1 MSKKKITAFFAL
13 FFTIVGL
20 LTLIIILFFTYN
32 KGQTIYTKTGLD
44 LNKGSDLGDFVGG
57 FVGVFFTIA
66 GVLLLYRTLQLQGE
80 EFAKTQKAITQQ
92 QFETTLF
99 NMLQVLHNLVIST
112 NGNVKGQN
120 ESGYKYFQS
129 SLNDLITRLEQN
141 QNFESEGIKQK
152 VIALDE
158 ILTTDF
164 QNLES
169 HNSDIYR
176 VFYLEHQAELGHYF
190 RYLYNIIKYVLDK
203 KFEPEAQKK
212 YLNLVQA
219 QLSNQELGLIFYN
232 VNSEFGKNSEGFK
245 QFKDWLDEYSL
256 LENLDPSS
264 LQDKFHHILFKKTIF
279 KFHSLDEANW
289 KRQGMGQ
296 HN

>member
-1 MSKKKITAFFAL
+1 MTKKKITAFFSL

-20 LTLIIILFFTYN
+20 LTLIIILFFTYY
-32 KGQTIYTKTGLD
+32 KKQTIFTKTGLD

-66 GVLLLYRTLQLQGE
+66 GVLLLYRTIQLQGE

-112 NGNVKGQN
+112 KGNVNGQN

-158 ILTTDF
+158 ILTTDS

-169 HNSDIYR
+169 HNSDIIR
-176 VFYLEHQAELGHYF
+176 FF
-190 RYLYNIIKYVLDK
+190 
-203 KFEPEAQKK
+203 
-212 YLNLVQA
+212 
-219 QLSNQELGLIFYN
+219 
-232 VNSEFGKNSEGFK
+232 
-245 QFKDWLDEYSL
+245 
-256 LENLDPSS
+256 
-264 LQDKFHHILFKKTIF
+264 T
-279 KFHSLDEANW
+279 
-289 KRQGMGQ
+289 
-296 HN
+296 

>member
-1 MSKKKITAFFAL
+1 MTKKKITAFFAL

-20 LTLIIILFFTYN
+20 LTLIIILFFTYF
-32 KGQTIYTKTGLD
+32 KKQTIFTKTGLD

-141 QNFESEGIKQK
+141 QNFESERIKQK

-203 KFEPEAQKK
+203 KFEPETQKK

-232 VNSEFGKNSEGFK
+232 VNSEFGKNSEGLK
-245 QFKDWLDEYSL
+245 QFKDWLDEYGL

-289 KRQGMGQ
+289 KRQGMM
-296 HN
+296 

>member
-1 MSKKKITAFFAL
+1 
-13 FFTIVGL
+13 
-20 LTLIIILFFTYN
+20 
-32 KGQTIYTKTGLD
+32 
-44 LNKGSDLGDFVGG
+44 
-57 FVGVFFTIA
+57 
-66 GVLLLYRTLQLQGE
+66 
-80 EFAKTQKAITQQ
+80 
-92 QFETTLF
+92 
-99 NMLQVLHNLVIST
+99 MLQVLHNLVIST

-141 QNFESEGIKQK
+141 QNFESERIKQK

-203 KFEPEAQKK
+203 KFEPETQKK

-232 VNSEFGKNSEGFK
+232 VNSEFGKNSEGLK
-245 QFKDWLDEYSL
+245 QFKDWLDEYGL

-289 KRQGMGQ
+289 KRQGMM
-296 HN
+296 

>member
-1 MSKKKITAFFAL
+1 MSRKKITAFLAL
-13 FFTIVGL
+13 FFTVLGI
-20 LTLIIILFFTYN
+20 LTLTIILIFTYY
-32 KGQTIYTKTGLD
+32 KKQTIYTKYGLD

-66 GVLLLYRTLQLQGE
+66 GVLLLYRTLQLQRE

-99 NMLQVLHNLVIST
+99 NMLNVLHNLIIST
-112 NGNVKGQN
+112 NGNVSGKN
-120 ESGYKYFQS
+120 VSGYKYFQC
-129 SLNDLITRLEQN
+129 SLNELKTRLEQN
-141 QNFESEGIKQK
+141 QNFESKRIRQK
-152 VIALDE
+152 VNALSE

-169 HNSDIYR
+169 HNSQIYMT
-176 VFYLEHQAELGHYF
+176 FYTEHQAELGHYF
-190 RYLYNIIKYVLDK
+190 RYLYNIIKYVLDNQ
-203 KFEPEAQKK
+203 FEPETQKK

-219 QLSNQELGLIFYN
+219 QLSNQEMGLIFYN
-232 VNSEFGKNSEGFK
+232 VNSELGKNSEGKK
-245 QFKDWLDEYSL
+245 QFKDWLDQYGL

-264 LQDKFHHILFKKTIF
+264 LQGKFHHILFKKTIF

-289 KRQGMGQ
+289 KRQGMR
-296 HN
+296 